1 MPPVYSPLGPFVI
14 ESNESAS
21 SGSGPASVKEEK
33 EKENNTEE
41 LAHSSSSSASSST
54 PTAAATGDMTNGTAD
69 KRSTRVRLPSFT
81 ASQLIK
87 ERSVRHVDQLVA
99 LESAVLKVAA
109 AREFAYLQR
118 KKLEERLDGLV
129 AVLPTTAF
137 YKIPYESDAEL
148 GRMAPA
154 DISRGNPLGRDRHGN
169 EYWLLFAQRRMS
181 LVAQGLAVTFLN
193 GPQGATYNPQVFL
206 RETTGVWSVHCGQNI
221 PELVAEFS
229 SSILCEHYLRENMIE
244 GLHYTKKSL
253 LSRHLVFKPMQ
264 LEWVERQ
271 ARAESYL
278 RDTANMLAGLDV
290 ISAVKKLE
298 TLWAKFI
305 EVRCFVHNGYTF
317 RNEPDTV
324 LSKSQDRHEKDALQR
339 RLKKMRDTYQEEIVE
354 HHPVKGWYRFDPM
367 GRLRELWCA
376 TSADRMHADPM
387 VCQQMILT
395 AKRSKFLS
403 TLIPYLPPPVPAV
416 AVPLSAPVSTTDSA
430 IVIQSSGPQ
439 VPAEPRNSL
448 KAESRR
454 TATYALPADTI
465 TLPPS
470 LSAATSATAFAP
482 LALPAPMVPFH
493 AIVSTGST
501 NEPSIPSTLPMQ
513 IVDPLSSSLTA
524 IESSVTT
531 ADVTIPIEYKIADTV
546 GGEGELGQQAV
557 TRDIV
562 EASALSPSAP
572 SEGQGHG
579 QVLEQERKT
588 SSIPGIQDK
597 IGDSGGPAIDAA
609 PQPMD
614 TGDSDIPGKI
624 DDVMMNGS
632 SVPGDAARNV
642 GTDDE
647 MDVDLSQDP
656 GQLAVVPLHPAKVD
670 DLAVIANADSPPIVE
685 EEEND
690 GDRMGD
696 DDMDGDDGE
705 GDEEGD
711 WTPPSAS
718 QGSPRQGPS
727 EAQGSQ
733 ALSGLHSGMNSARVK
748 VRNSCANKVKTTLTM
763 CCYAIP

>member
-1 MPPVYSPLGPFVI
+1 MI
-14 ESNESAS
+14 ETNDSVSS
-21 SGSGPASVKEEK
+21 SGSGTATVKEEK
-33 EKENNTEE
+33 EKENVNEE
-41 LAHSSSSSASSST
+41 LANSSSSSASSST
-54 PTAAATGDMTNGTAD
+54 PTATAATGDVTNGTAD

-118 KKLEERLDGLV
+118 KKLEERLDGLI

-229 SSILCEHYLRENMIE
+229 STILCEHYLRENMIE

-416 AVPLSAPVSTTDSA
+416 AGIPLSAPVSTADSA
-430 IVIQSSGPQ
+430 ILIQSSGPQ

-454 TATYALPADTI
+454 TATFALPADTI

-470 LSAATSATAFAP
+470 LSAATTATALAP
-482 LALPAPMVPFH
+482 LALPAPIVPLH
-493 AIVSTGST
+493 ATVTTSST
-501 NEPSIPSTLPMQ
+501 NVPSIPSTSPVQ
-513 IVDPLSSSLTA
+513 SVDPPSSSLIA
-524 IESSVTT
+524 IEPSTT
-531 ADVTIPIEYKIADTV
+531 SADVIIPIEYKIADCV
-546 GGEGELGQQAV
+546 GGEGARGQEAV
-557 TRDIV
+557 TGDTV
-562 EASALSPSAP
+562 EANAASLSALG
-572 SEGQGHG
+572 EGQRHG
-579 QVLEQERKT
+579 QVLEQECKM
-588 SSIPGIQDK
+588 SSIPGIPDK
-597 IGDSGGPAIDAA
+597 ISDSRGPAIDAA
-609 PQPMD
+609 PQDISPDTAPMD
-614 TGDSDIPGKI
+614 TGDSDIPGRI

-632 SVPGDAARNV
+632 NVSGDAASTV
-642 GTDDE
+642 GIDEVAPARDEDE
-647 MDVDLSQDP
+647 MDVDISQDP
-656 GQLAVVPLHPAKVD
+656 GQSGVNIPVDPLHPVKID
-670 DLAVIANADSPPIVE
+670 GLAVIADADSPPLIE

-690 GDRMGD
+690 GDRVGD
-696 DDMDGDDGE
+696 DDMDGEDGD

-718 QGSPRQGPS
+718 PRQGPS

-733 ALSGLHSGMNSARVK
+733 TSSGLHSGMNSARVK
-748 VRNSCANKVKTTLTM
+748 VRNSCANKVKKTL
-763 CCYAIP
+763 

>member
-705 GDEEGD
+705 GGEEGD